1 MRWSARTIILMGL
14 GIGVAASGTT
24 ALWLYEH
31 PTTSVPAWRHATD
44 ATAQGTPQDIETLGA
59 EVARLKADK
68 DQLAKLSGEMKS
80 DLATLH
86 SQLAR
91 VDRNQESTSQR
102 LNQISDTTGR
112 DSLDGSTVPAARD
125 DKADGATLTPE
136 EERER
141 ATARTQAEIDLL
153 EGTLRAEKPDPAW
166 ATAAQLAL
174 HTTLHNGAFPGVQIV
189 GAECR
194 TTLCRMELA
203 LDVATAQDS
212 FRNLIDLAPW
222 SGQGLIQLNAETGL
236 AVMYL
241 AREEY
246 KLPQVTE

>member
-14 GIGVAASGTT
+14 GVGVAASST
-24 ALWLYEH
+24 AAVWLYEH
-31 PTTSVPAWRHATD
+31 PNTSAPAWSHAAD
-44 ATAQGTPQDIETLGA
+44 ATARGTPKDLETLGA
-59 EVARLKADK
+59 EVARLK
-68 DQLAKLSGEMKS
+68 GETES
-80 DLATLH
+80 DLTALR
-86 SQLAR
+86 SRLAR
-91 VDRNQESTSQR
+91 VDRDQESSSQS
-102 LNQISDTTGR
+102 LNQIAEKLSRAG
-112 DSLDGSTVPAARD
+112 LDGSTVPAARD

-153 EGTLRAEKPDPAW
+153 EGTLRAEKSDSAW

-174 HTTLHNGAFPGVQIV
+174 HTTLHKEALPGVQLMK
-189 GAECR
+189 AECR

-203 LDVATAQDS
+203 LDGSTAQES

-241 AREEY
+241 AREEHT
-246 KLPQVTE
+246 LPQVTE

>member
-1 MRWSARTIILMGL
+1 MGL
-14 GIGVAASGTT
+14 GVGVAASS
-24 ALWLYEH
+24 AAAVWLYEH
-31 PTTSVPAWRHATD
+31 PNTSAPAWRHAAD
-44 ATAQGTPQDIETLGA
+44 ATAQGTPQDLETLGA
-59 EVARLKADK
+59 EVARLK
-68 DQLAKLSGEMKS
+68 GETES
-80 DLATLH
+80 DLTALR
-86 SQLAR
+86 SRLAR
-91 VDRNQESTSQR
+91 VDRDQESSSQS
-102 LNQISDTTGR
+102 LNQIAEKLSRAG
-112 DSLDGSTVPAARD
+112 LDGSTVPAARD

-153 EGTLRAEKPDPAW
+153 EGTLRAEKSDPAW

-174 HTTLHNGAFPGVQIV
+174 HTTLHKEALPRVQLMK
-189 GAECR
+189 AECR

-203 LDVATAQDS
+203 LDGSTAQES

-241 AREEY
+241 AREEHT
-246 KLPQVTE
+246 LPQVTE